1 MASGRA
7 SVPKTRAF
15 PEATMEREANYA
27 AVGAF
32 VVLVVVMAVLF
43 VYWYSDAREHRD
55 YTRYEVYFE
64 GSVSGLERGAQ
75 VRYLG
80 VDIGRVYSM
89 RIDPR
94 DSSRVQVLVDLDST
108 SPVSAKTVAEL
119 SLQGVTGLLYM
130 DLIQDTGTRRLTK
143 PVPSEKYPV
152 IRSARSSFDVL
163 LASLPDLVGVASDVA
178 VRASRMLSDKN
189 IASVSNALA
198 NIDKASSTLP
208 QTLREVQSLVAE
220 LRDAAGDIRGV
231 AQQAN
236 SVLEKAGPEV
246 TTAMTRVRAV
256 ADNLANASE
265 RLDKL
270 VEENRQDIRSF
281 TREGLPELERF
292 LREGRSAAREF
303 RELSRSLKEDPSQL
317 LYQPPPA
324 GVEIPR

>member
-1 MASGRA
+1 
-7 SVPKTRAF
+7 
-15 PEATMEREANYA
+15 MEREANYA

-32 VVLVVVMAVLF
+32 VLLVSVMAVLF
-43 VYWYSDAREHRD
+43 VYWYSDSREHRD
-55 YTRYEVYFE
+55 FTRYEVYFE
-64 GSVSGLERGAQ
+64 GSVSGLERGAP

-94 DSSRVQVLVDLDST
+94 DSSRVQVLVDIDSDA
-108 SPVSAKTVAEL
+108 PVSAKTVAEL

-130 DLIQDTGTRRLTK
+130 DLTQDNGTRRLVK
-143 PVPSEKYPV
+143 AVPSEKFPV

-163 LASLPDLVGVASDVA
+163 LASLPDLVGLASDVA
-178 VRASRMLSDKN
+178 DRAARMLSDKN

-208 QTLREVQSLVAE
+208 QTLQEVKSLVAE
-220 LRDAAGDIRGV
+220 LRDAASEVREV

-236 SVLEKAGPEV
+236 NIVSTAGPEV
-246 TTAMTRVRAV
+246 NTALTRVRTV
-256 ADNLANASE
+256 ADNLATASE
-265 RLDKL
+265 NLDKL

-303 RELSRSLKEDPSQL
+303 RDLSRSLRDDPSQI
-317 LYQPPPA
+317 LYQPPQQ
-324 GVEIPR
+324 GVTIPR

>member
-1 MASGRA
+1 
-7 SVPKTRAF
+7 
-15 PEATMEREANYA
+15 MEREANYA

-64 GSVSGLERGAQ
+64 GSVSGLERGAA

-80 VDIGRVYSM
+80 VDIGRVVTM

-94 DSSRVQVLVDLDST
+94 DSSRVQVLVDIDASA
-108 SPVSAKTVAEL
+108 PVSSKTVAEL

-130 DLIQDTGTRRLTK
+130 DLVQDTGTRRLNAA
-143 PVPSEKYPV
+143 VPRQRYPV

-163 LASLPDLVGVASDVA
+163 LASLPDLVGIASDVA
-178 VRASRMLSDKN
+178 ERATRMLSDKN
-189 IASVSNALA
+189 IASVSNALSS
-198 NIDKASSTLP
+198 IDKAASALP
-208 QTLREVQSLVAE
+208 QTLKDMQSLVAD
-220 LRDAAGDIRGV
+220 LRGATAEMKAA
-231 AQQAN
+231 AKSAN
-236 SVLEKAGPEV
+236 NVLDSSGPEIN
-246 TTAMTRVRAV
+246 TAMQRVRTV
-256 ADNLANASE
+256 ADNLATASA

-270 VEENRQDIRSF
+270 VDENRQDVRSF

-292 LREGRSAAREF
+292 LREGRAAAREF
-303 RELSRSLKEDPSQL
+303 RDLSRSLREDPSQL
-317 LYQPPPA
+317 LYQPQQQ

>member
-1 MASGRA
+1 
-7 SVPKTRAF
+7 
-15 PEATMEREANYA
+15 
-27 AVGAF
+27 
-32 VVLVVVMAVLF
+32 
-43 VYWYSDAREHRD
+43 
-55 YTRYEVYFE
+55 VYFE

-94 DSSRVQVLVDLDST
+94 DSSRVQVLVDLDS
-108 SPVSAKTVAEL
+108 SAPVSAKTVAEL

-143 PVPSEKYPV
+143 AVESEKYPV

-236 SVLEKAGPEV
+236 SVIEKAGPEV

-317 LYQPPPA
+317 LYQPVPT

>member
-1 MASGRA
+1 
-7 SVPKTRAF
+7 
-15 PEATMEREANYA
+15 MEREANYA

-32 VVLVVVMAVLF
+32 VLLVVVMAVLF
-43 VYWYSDAREHRD
+43 VYWYSDSREHRD

-64 GSVSGLERGAQ
+64 GSVSGLQRGAP

-108 SPVSAKTVAEL
+108 APVSARTVAEL

-130 DLIQDTGTRRLTK
+130 DLTQDTGTRRLTK
-143 PVPSEKYPV
+143 AVPSEKYPV

-163 LASLPDLVGVASDVA
+163 LASLPDLVGLASDVA
-178 VRASRMLSDKN
+178 DRAARMLSDQN

-198 NIDKASSTLP
+198 NIDKATSTLP
-208 QTLREVQSLVAE
+208 QTLQDVKSLVAE
-220 LRDAAGDIRGV
+220 LRNAAGEVREV

-236 SVLEKAGPEV
+236 RVVNQAGPEV
-246 TTAMTRVRAV
+246 TTAMTRIRTV
-256 ADNLANASE
+256 AENLATASE
-265 RLDKL
+265 NLDKL
-270 VEENRQDIRSF
+270 LEENRQDIRAF

-303 RELSRSLKEDPSQL
+303 RDLSRSLREDPSQI
-317 LYQPPPA
+317 LYQPPQQ
-324 GVEIPR
+324 GVTIPR

>member
-1 MASGRA
+1 
-7 SVPKTRAF
+7 
-15 PEATMEREANYA
+15 MEREANYA

-94 DSSRVQVLVDLDST
+94 DSSRVQVLVDLDS
-108 SPVSAKTVAEL
+108 SAPVSDKTIAEL

-130 DLIQDTGTRRLTK
+130 DLIQDTGTRRLTR

-152 IRSARSSFDVL
+152 IRSARSSCDLL
-163 LASLPDLVGVASDVA
+163 LASLPDRGGLASDVA
-178 VRASRMLSDKN
+178 DRAARMLSDKN

-198 NIDKASSTLP
+198 NIDKASASLP
-208 QTLREVQSLVAE
+208 QTLTEVRSLVVE
-220 LRDAAGDIRGV
+220 LRGV
-231 AQQAN
+231 ATEVRSVAQNAN
-236 SVLEKAGPEV
+236 TVLDKSGPEV
-246 TTAMTRVRAV
+246 TTA
-256 ADNLANASE
+256 
-265 RLDKL
+265 
-270 VEENRQDIRSF
+270 
-281 TREGLPELERF
+281 
-292 LREGRSAAREF
+292 
-303 RELSRSLKEDPSQL
+303 
-317 LYQPPPA
+317 
-324 GVEIPR
+324 

>member
-1 MASGRA
+1 
-7 SVPKTRAF
+7 
-15 PEATMEREANYA
+15 MEREANYA

-43 VYWYSDAREHRD
+43 VYWYSDTRERTD

-64 GSVSGLERGAQ
+64 GSVSGLERGAP

-80 VDIGRVYSM
+80 VDVGRVYNM

-94 DSSRVQVLVDLDST
+94 EASRVQVLVDIDSEA
-108 SPVSAKTVAEL
+108 PVSDKTVAEL

-143 PVPSEKYPV
+143 AVQSEKYPV

-163 LASLPDLVGVASDVA
+163 LASLPDVVGLASDVA
-178 VRASRMLSDKN
+178 DRAARVLSDKN

-198 NIDKASSTLP
+198 NIDKASATLP
-208 QTLREVQSLVAE
+208 QTLREVQLLVTD
-220 LRDAAGDIRGV
+220 LRQAAGEVRGV
-231 AQQAN
+231 AEEAS
-236 SVLEKAGPEV
+236 SVINTAGPEV
-246 TTAMTRVRAV
+246 VTAMNRIRVV
-256 ADNLANASE
+256 AENLSSASD
-265 RLDKL
+265 RLDTL

-303 RELSRSLKEDPSQL
+303 RDLSRSLREDPSQI
-317 LYQPPPA
+317 LYQPPQQ

>member
-1 MASGRA
+1 
-7 SVPKTRAF
+7 
-15 PEATMEREANYA
+15 MEREANYA

-32 VVLVVVMAVLF
+32 VVLVVIMAVLF
-43 VYWYSDAREHRD
+43 VYWYSDSREHRD
-55 YTRYEVYFE
+55 YTRFEVYFE
-64 GSVSGLERGAQ
+64 GSVSGLERGAP

-80 VDIGRVYSM
+80 VDIGRVYAM

-94 DSSRVQVLVDLDST
+94 DSSRVQVLVDLDS
-108 SPVSAKTVAEL
+108 SAPVSDKTVAEL

-130 DLIQDTGTRRLTK
+130 DLIQDTGTRRLTRS
-143 PVPSEKYPV
+143 VPSEKYPV

-163 LASLPDLVGVASDVA
+163 LASLPDLVGLASDVA
-178 VRASRMLSDKN
+178 DRAARMLSDKN

-198 NIDKASSTLP
+198 SIDKASATLP
-208 QTLREVQSLVAE
+208 QTLQEVQTLVTE
-220 LRDAAGDIRGV
+220 LRDAAGEIRAV
-231 AQQAN
+231 ADQAN
-236 SVLEKAGPEV
+236 DVISTAGPEV
-246 TTAMTRVRAV
+246 VTAMSQVRTV
-256 ADNLANASE
+256 AENLSTASS

-303 RELSRSLKEDPSQL
+303 RDLSRSLRDDPSQI
-317 LYQPPPA
+317 LYQPPPQ

>member
-1 MASGRA
+1 
-7 SVPKTRAF
+7 
-15 PEATMEREANYA
+15 MEREANYA

-43 VYWYSDAREHRD
+43 VYWYSDSREHRD
-55 YTRYEVYFE
+55 YRRYEVYFE

-94 DSSRVQVLVDLDST
+94 DSSRVQVLVDLDS
-108 SPVSAKTVAEL
+108 SAPVSDKTIAEL

-130 DLIQDTGTRRLTK
+130 DLILDTGTRRLTK
-143 PVPSEKYPV
+143 AVPSEKYPV

-163 LASLPDLVGVASDVA
+163 LASLPDLVGLASDVA
-178 VRASRMLSDKN
+178 DRAARMLSDKN

-198 NIDKASSTLP
+198 NLDKASATLP
-208 QTLREVQSLVAE
+208 QTLREVEGLVAE
-220 LRDAAGDIRGV
+220 LRGV
-231 AQQAN
+231 AGEVRVVATHAN
-236 SVLEKAGPEV
+236 TVLERAGPEV

-256 ADNLANASE
+256 ADNLANASD

-317 LYQPPPA
+317 LYQPPA
-324 GVEIPR
+324 TGVEIPR

>member
-1 MASGRA
+1 
-7 SVPKTRAF
+7 
-15 PEATMEREANYA
+15 MEREANYA

-43 VYWYSDAREHRD
+43 VYWYSDARDRRD

-64 GSVSGLERGAQ
+64 GSVSGLERGAP

-80 VDIGRVYSM
+80 VDIGRVYNM

-94 DSSRVQVLVDLDST
+94 DSSRVQVLVDIDS
-108 SPVSAKTVAEL
+108 SAPVSDKTVAEL

-130 DLIQDTGTRRLTK
+130 DLIQDTGTRRLARE
-143 PVPSEKYPV
+143 VPSEKYPV

-163 LASLPDLVGVASDVA
+163 LASLPDLVGLASDVA
-178 VRASRMLSDKN
+178 DRAARMLSDKN

-198 NIDKASSTLP
+198 NIDKAASTLP
-208 QTLREVQSLVAE
+208 QTLREVETLVGELREAATQVRSVAE
-220 LRDAAGDIRGV
+220 
-231 AQQAN
+231 QAN
-236 SVLEKAGPEV
+236 GVIGTAGPEI
-246 TTAMTRVRAV
+246 TAAMSRVREV
-256 ADNLANASE
+256 AEHLSSASG
-265 RLDKL
+265 RLDRL

-292 LREGRSAAREF
+292 LREGRAAAREF
-303 RELSRSLKEDPSQL
+303 RDLSRSLREDPSQI
-317 LYQPPPA
+317 LYQPPPQ

>member
-1 MASGRA
+1 
-7 SVPKTRAF
+7 
-15 PEATMEREANYA
+15 MEREANYA

-94 DSSRVQVLVDLDST
+94 DSSRVQVLVDLDS
-108 SPVSAKTVAEL
+108 SAPVSDKTVAEL

-130 DLIQDTGTRRLTK
+130 DLIRDTGTRRLTK

-152 IRSARSSFDVL
+152 IRSARSSFDLL

-220 LRDAAGDIRGV
+220 LRDAAGDIRSV
-231 AQQAN
+231 SRQAN
-236 SVLEKAGPEV
+236 NVLEKAGPEV
-246 TTAMTRVRAV
+246 TTALTRVRVV

-317 LYQPPPA
+317 LYQPPAA